1 MKLVVGKLV
10 DCIIPHKR
18 SYEKKKELIQ
28 HQIVVSSTSKA
39 LKMVLYLGR
48 VINQEAWIC
57 NNLQLWEF
65 STALGAW
72 QLVDNPITE
81 HQHAHKM
88 TEYKLKDNSNEK
100 LKS

>member
-1 MKLVVGKLV
+1 MKLIVGKLV
-10 DCIIPHKR
+10 DCIIPHER
-18 SYEKKKELIQ
+18 SYERKKELIQ

-57 NNLQLWEF
+57 NNLQLW
-65 STALGAW
+65 GAW

-88 TEYKLKDNSNEK
+88 TEYKLKDNSNVK

>member
-1 MKLVVGKLV
+1 
-10 DCIIPHKR
+10 
-18 SYEKKKELIQ
+18 
-28 HQIVVSSTSKA
+28 
-39 LKMVLYLGR
+39 MVLYLGR

-88 TEYKLKDNSNEK
+88 TEYKLKDNSNVK